1 MRRGILIAAGFAAV
15 FGGIFLL
22 MQLLFQ
28 AAFYSL
34 MLPLVMMGC

>member
-1 MRRGILIAAGFAAV
+1 MRRGIL
-15 FGGIFLL
+15 LL

-28 AAFYSL
+28 AAFYSM